1 MGILFID
8 LGEVRT
14 FELNGASTIGRDAK
28 NDIVIAHPTVSR
40 HHGRIEKTPDGSYV
54 LIDFKS
60 RNGTRINGKSV
71 ESSELLHDGAR
82 MRIGHVRAWFFKRMP
97 GKLPR
102 SISNRDRGIIFKC
115 ECGQR
120 LWSATDTAGMAVTC
134 GGCNKSI
141 EVPDESTFTDEANAG
156 TVTGVAVVEQPEKQ
170 QIVCGVCQWPIE
182 RGEKKHKCPSC
193 GLDFHMDCWREN
205 RGCSAYGCGQVN
217 SLAPKVE
224 RPAVPVA
231 TQSVVDSR
239 AETAMMASPT
249 PPGVAWAQAILALS
263 VVSALLGLLSFG
275 APCVLIG
282 LVALGRLM
290 VVRTDKKLILAA
302 AVLISILGLAAGV
315 MISRFWWLQKPLTDF
330 EFVTK
335 YFQ

>member
-14 FELNGASTIGRDAK
+14 FELNGQSTIGRDAK

-40 HHGRIEKTPDGSYV
+40 HHGRIEPTPDGGYV
-54 LIDFKS
+54 IVDFKS

-71 ESSELLHDGAR
+71 DSSELLHDGAR
-82 MRIGHVRAWFFKRMP
+82 MRIGHVRAWYFKQMP

-102 SISNRDRGIIFKC
+102 SISNRDRGVIFKC

-120 LWSATDTAGMAVTC
+120 LWSASDTAGMAVTC

-141 EVPDESTFTDEANAG
+141 EVPDSSIGEEANAG
-156 TVTGVAVVEQPEKQ
+156 TVAGVAVVEQPEKQ
-170 QIVCGVCQWPIE
+170 QIICGVCQWPIE
-182 RGEKKHKCPSC
+182 RSEKKHKCPAC

-217 SLAPKVE
+217 ALAPKVE
-224 RPAVPVA
+224 RPLVPTA
-231 TQSVVDSR
+231 APPVVDSS
-239 AETAMMASPT
+239 AETAMMTSPT
-249 PPGVAWAQAILALS
+249 PGVAWSQAILALS

-275 APCVLIG
+275 VPCALLGLI
-282 LVALGRLM
+282 ALGRLL
-290 VVRTDKKLILAA
+290 VVRTDKKPILAA
-302 AVLISILGLAAGV
+302 AVLISVVGGVAGV
-315 MISRFWWLQKPLTDF
+315 MISRFWWLQKPLDDF
-330 EFVTK
+330 EFVTR
-335 YFQ
+335 YFM

>member
-14 FELNGASTIGRDAK
+14 FELNGTSTIGRDGK

-40 HHGRIEKTPDGSYV
+40 QHGRIERTPDGGYV

-82 MRIGHVRAWFFKRMP
+82 MRIGHVRAWFFRQMP

-120 LWSATDTAGMAVTC
+120 LWSASDTAGMAVTC

-141 EVPDESTFTDEANAG
+141 EVPDESTVGDEANSG
-156 TVTGVAVVEQPEKQ
+156 TVAGVSVVEQPEKQ
-170 QIVCGVCQWPIE
+170 QVVCGVCQWPVE
-182 RGEKKHKCPSC
+182 RGEKRHKCPSC

-217 SLAPKVE
+217 ALAPKVE
-224 RPAVPVA
+224 RPATPTA
-231 TQSVVDSR
+231 SASVIDAS
-239 AETAMMASPT
+239 AETAMMASPAGS
-249 PPGVAWAQAILALS
+249 GVAWAQAILALS

-275 APCVLIG
+275 VPCVLIG
-282 LVALGRLM
+282 LVALLRLLL
-290 VVRTDKKLILAA
+290 VRTDKKLILAA
-302 AVLISILGLAAGV
+302 AVFISVLGLAAGV
-315 MISRFWWLQKPLTDF
+315 MISRFWWLQRPLTDV

-335 YFQ
+335 YFM